1 MSVKKPTRVFTAI
14 EENPSLGNN
23 GPTGLKTD
31 IDTINKMFDP
41 NATHETGEAGGI
53 QIGNMATGEVT
64 DTPTAGKIVKY
75 DSNGNLPGSIAS
87 AADVTTNINGHA
99 IADILEVDGVTVKE
113 ATHAGSADE
122 LSGTTGGKWVEIINT
137 TVDVPT
143 GTINFSLKLR
153 PGGQHN
159 IYSFSVYVVSPIA
172 GIYQAYG
179 VPNQANAYITRIH
192 ENQSGDNRDYLS
204 IKNDL
209 PFVDITVAAKVWVWE
224 SS

>member
-1 MSVKKPTRVFTAI
+1 MTLPYKPIKAFTGSTENVEAVGTASIDYLNADNDETR
-14 EENPSLGNN
+14 
-23 GPTGLKTD
+23 
-31 IDTINKMFDP
+31 KMFDP
-41 NATHETGEAGGI
+41 DSTHNNGDPGGISKGNLVKDDEITGENRSGIITEDNISGYECGNAT
-53 QIGNMATGEVT
+53 N
-64 DTPTAGKIVKY
+64 
-75 DSNGNLPGSIAS
+75 
-87 AADVTTNINGHA
+87 VTTNINGHA
-99 IADILEVDGVTVKE
+99 IVDIFETNGTTVKE
-113 ATHAGSADE
+113 ATQ
-122 LSGTTGGKWVEIINT
+122 LSGATGGKWVEIINT

-143 GTINFSLKLR
+143 GTINSSLKLR